1 VHKFNEI
8 MIQAIIFDLDGT
20 IIDSEPLWQE
30 AEISIFAEEGLNL
43 TNQDCIK
50 TMGLQTYQA
59 VKYWHNKIPVKKR
72 SVEELTD
79 ALNAKVMD
87 LIKAKGE
94 IKPGVRELIEML
106 YGQNIKLAIASSST
120 IRLIETVVNKF
131 NLRTY
136 FPVISSG
143 DYVEFGKPNP
153 EIFLLAA
160 SELKADPL
168 YCIAIEDSFNG
179 MIAAKAARMKLIAY
193 LDDERFHDTKY
204 DFADLKLESF
214 HNFSKADLEQL
225 QKIM

>member
-1 VHKFNEI
+1 

-30 AEISIFAEEGLNL
+30 AEISLFAEEGLFL
-43 TNQDCIK
+43 TSQDCTK
-50 TMGLQTYQA
+50 TMGLQTFQA

-72 SVEELTD
+72 SVQELTD
-79 ALNAKVMD
+79 ALNSKVMS
-87 LIKAKGE
+87 LIREKGE
-94 IKPGVRELIEML
+94 IKPGVREVIEML
-106 YGQNIKLAIASSST
+106 HSLNIPMAIASSST
-120 IRLIETVVNKF
+120 ISLIETVVDRFDLSNF
-131 NLRTY
+131 
-136 FPVISSG
+136 FPIISSG
-143 DYVEFGKPNP
+143 DFVKHGKPNP

-160 SELKADPL
+160 AELKVDPM

-193 LDDERFHDTKY
+193 LDDERINDTKY

-214 HNFSKADLEQL
+214 HNFSLADLEHL

>member
-1 VHKFNEI
+1 

-30 AEISIFAEEGLNL
+30 AEISLFAEEGLYL
-43 TNQDCIK
+43 TSQDCTK

-72 SVEELTD
+72 SVEELTT
-79 ALNAKVMD
+79 ALNARVMK
-87 LIKAKGE
+87 LIRDKGE
-94 IKPGVRELIEML
+94 IKPGVLDA
-106 YGQNIKLAIASSST
+106 IKLIHNLKIPMAIASSST
-120 IRLIETVVNKF
+120 IRLIETVVDKF
-131 NLRTY
+131 ELRKF

-143 DYVEFGKPNP
+143 DFVNHGKPNP

-160 SELKADPL
+160 AELKVDAM

-179 MIAAKAARMKLIAY
+179 MISAKAARMKLIAY
-193 LDDERFHDTKY
+193 LDDERINDTKY

-214 HNFSKADLEQL
+214 HNFSLADLEHL
-225 QKIM
+225 QKFM

>member
-1 VHKFNEI
+1 
-8 MIQAIIFDLDGT
+8 
-20 IIDSEPLWQE
+20 
-30 AEISIFAEEGLNL
+30 L
-43 TNQDCIK
+43 TSKDCTK
-50 TMGLQTYQA
+50 TMGLQTFQA

-87 LIKAKGE
+87 LIREKGK
-94 IKPGVRELIEML
+94 IKPGVKELIEIFHA
-106 YGQNIKLAIASSST
+106 QSIKMAIASSST
-120 IRLIETVVNKF
+120 IRLIETVVDKF
-131 NLRTY
+131 SLRKY

-143 DYVEFGKPNP
+143 DFVNHGKPNP

-160 SELKADPL
+160 SELKVDPM

-193 LDDERFHDTKY
+193 LDDERYQDTKY

-214 HNFSKADLEQL
+214 HNFSLEDLELL
-225 QKIM
+225 QKNM